1 MKQDTKSTTTHSG
14 TGSASTEEN
23 ETRSL
28 TLAAEA
34 AEAEAAAAEAAAEAA
49 RARARAA
56 ALRQQAEA
64 GGDGHTSNAEAEG
77 TETSGSRSDETD
89 PVDHA
94 RNDDAVGTSGT
105 NDTGGAKD
113 GEDTGGAEESAPT
126 GDSSTTPSLDPTHIR
141 DGSST
146 FDDDADAQPH
156 RPSRWRRLG
165 SRRLRWSRRK
175 AAAIVVAAVLICAS
189 LGLCG
194 YSVWNHYQLTE
205 KQQSEAEFAAAARHG
220 VVALTSLDHNRA
232 EQDVQRVLDNSTGAF
247 HDDFQG
253 RSEDFTNVVQQSQVA
268 TAGKVNATAVESMA
282 DDSAVVLVAATSE
295 VTNSAGAQE
304 EPRAWR
310 LSVTVTQVEDQLK
323 MSKVEFV
330 P

>member
-1 MKQDTKSTTTHSG
+1 MKHDTKSTTTHSA
-14 TGSASTEEN
+14 TGSASTEKN
-23 ETRSL
+23 ETHSL

-34 AEAEAAAAEAAAEAA
+34 AEAEAEAAEAAAEAA
-49 RARARAA
+49 RARARAV
-56 ALRQQAEA
+56 ALRQQAET
-64 GGDGHTSNAEAEG
+64 GGNGPTSKAAAES
-77 TETSGSRSDETD
+77 TEASGSRSDETD

-94 RNDDAVGTSGT
+94 HNDDAVGT
-105 NDTGGAKD
+105 
-113 GEDTGGAEESAPT
+113 GGAEEGEDTVGAERSAPT

-141 DGSST
+141 DGSIT
-146 FDDDADAQPH
+146 FDDDADTQPS
-156 RPSRWRRLG
+156 RPPRWRRLG
-165 SRRLRWSRRK
+165 SRRLQSSRRK
-175 AAAIVVAAVLICAS
+175 AAAIAVAAVLICAS
-189 LGLCG
+189 LSLCG

-205 KQQSEAEFAAAARHG
+205 KQQREAEFAAAARQG
-220 VVALTSLDHNRA
+220 VLALTSLDHSRA

-247 HDDFQG
+247 HDDFQS

-268 TAGKVNATAVESMA
+268 TAGKVNATAVESMT

-304 EPRAWR
+304 EPRSWR
-310 LSVTVTQVEDQLK
+310 LSVTVAQVEDQLE

>member
-1 MKQDTKSTTTHSG
+1 MKQDTKSTTTHSS
-14 TGSASTEEN
+14 TGSASTETN
-23 ETRSL
+23 ETHSL

-64 GGDGHTSNAEAEG
+64 GGNGPTSKTEAESA
-77 TETSGSRSDETD
+77 ETSGSGSDETD
-89 PVDHA
+89 PIPPA
-94 RNDDAVGTSGT
+94 RNDDAIGASG
-105 NDTGGAKD
+105 
-113 GEDTGGAEESAPT
+113 TGGAEKSAPT
-126 GDSSTTPSLDPTHIR
+126 GDSSTSPSPVPNHIR
-141 DGSST
+141 DGSII
-146 FDDDADAQPH
+146 FDDDADTQPT
-156 RPSRWRRLG
+156 RPARWRLLG
-165 SRRLRWSRRK
+165 SRRLRSSRRK
-175 AAAIVVAAVLICAS
+175 AAAILVAAVLICAS

-205 KQQSEAEFAAAARHG
+205 KQQREAEFAAAARQG
-220 VVALTSLDHNRA
+220 VVALTSLDHSRA

-268 TAGKVNATAVESMA
+268 TAGKVNTTAVESMN

-304 EPRAWR
+304 EPRSWR